1 MKLEQ
6 HVGALVLDRLE
17 RADRTTELLTPSEA
31 ARLLRVS
38 KATLATWRTQARGP
52 KYRKLGERMVR
63 YTAEDVLAWAKLHE
77 PGVA

>member
-1 MKLEQ
+1 MAMHITTVEVSMMND
-6 HVGALVLDRLE
+6 HT
-17 RADRTTELLTPSEA
+17 RTTELLTPAEA

-77 PGVA
+77 PGAA